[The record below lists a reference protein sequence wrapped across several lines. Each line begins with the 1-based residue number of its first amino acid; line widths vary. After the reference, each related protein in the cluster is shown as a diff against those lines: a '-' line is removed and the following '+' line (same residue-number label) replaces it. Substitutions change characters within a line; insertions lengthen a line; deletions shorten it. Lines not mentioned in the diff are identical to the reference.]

1 MCAFVKISDLPVIA
15 PATPTYPLTAGDVMP
30 IVHGN
35 TTYKVELSTLKGY
48 LTQNQILSAAGPNFE
63 VQYSYNGNLCAD
75 PGFVYSQS
83 TSSLNIGYNNVL
95 NSPTPAGNLGGQ
107 NNLNNNNNSF
117 IIGSN
122 MTSIADNYTYV
133 NNISSQGLVTA
144 AAGNSVNWYSAY
156 AYTNA
161 QSGRLSQPSL
171 DSRYL
176 VLTGGTLSGS
186 LYVLGNL
193 SAFNLS
199 ANNIVAQTLS
209 SFGNVN
215 IGGNLIVD
223 GSQFIDGSLTV
234 VNNLS
239 VLGTLAYLDTTVSVT
254 SSLSVIN
261 FGSSPGLTIQQY
273 GNTPIAVFEDPTG
286 GGFVEIT
293 STGQVGINTSTPNN
307 ALAVIGSVSASG
319 SVYGTQAGINTSN
332 PNKTLTVVG
341 DISATG
347 TIYGALSGGLTPV
360 QNVYYVSSAG
370 NDSNSGR
377 TIFSP
382 LATIKKACQLV
393 SQNQG
398 ITFPVT
404 NTIGVP
410 TNQYTIFVD
419 SGTYVE
425 QNPVFVPPYTS
436 IIGDNLRRVSILPS
450 NPTYDI
456 LWCHTG
462 VYVWGVT
469 FRNHLYPSAACAF
482 PNVNSTLLQYNTA
495 FNYPGYEIANVPS
508 GPGLAYD
515 YFRYY
520 KPFIIVSPYIQGC
533 SSYTSSSATNM
544 GTLTG
549 GCGIRVDGSLV
560 RGYFRSFVTD
570 SFTQVNQSGYGIH
583 ITNNGYASL
592 VSTFTIC
599 CGIGVYADK
608 GGTCS
613 INTSNCTFGLSGL
626 VADGYSTTPV
636 LTGYVS
642 NNIGY
647 NTNNISV
654 SGLFPRNDP
663 PDYLAENVPI
673 NAPYQG
679 LCYRLSNDTSNTL
692 YYVAS
697 AIQTDP
703 NKFIYN
709 ILNLNATT
717 TNIASGGIASFY
729 ITSQIT
735 TGSHTFE
742 YVGTTT
748 NLATSVPAIGGVTSV
763 ANPNNEAI
771 GINGGNVFFTST
783 NQLGNFKVG
792 NGFTILQATGTIQGQ
807 TFQRAIL
814 ALVTPL
820 SLALE

>member
-1 MCAFVKISDLPVIA
+1 MAFVKISQLPLLDSQ
-15 PATPTYPLTAGDVMP
+15 TYPSTQSPLTAGDLFP

-35 TTYKVELSTLKGY
+35 TTYSVELSTLQAYIITPGS
-48 LTQNQILSAAGPNFE
+48 LSAAGSDYQ
-63 VQYSYNGNLCAD
+63 VQYSLHSHLCAD
-75 PGFVYSQS
+75 PGFVYNPNIA
-83 TSSLNIGYNNVL
+83 SLQVGSNNVQ
-95 NSPTPAGNLGGQ
+95 TGNNGGILGGT
-107 NNLNNNNNSF
+107 NNNNAYNNSF
-117 IIGSN
+117 IIGSGI
-122 MTSIADNYTYV
+122 TSFQNNWTLV
-133 NNISSQGLVTA
+133 NNLSSSTGGLIA
-144 AAGNSVNWYSAY
+144 ADGGNSQNWSSAY
-156 AYTNA
+156 SYTNT
-161 QSGRLSQPSL
+161 QSSRLSLPSL
-171 DSRYL
+171 EARYL
-176 VLTGGTLSGS
+176 NLSGGTMT
-186 LYVLGNL
+186 GNL
-193 SAFNLS
+193 TVPN
-199 ANNIVAQTLS
+199 
-209 SFGNVN
+209 
-215 IGGNLIVD
+215 
-223 GSQFIDGSLTV
+223 LTV
-234 VNNLS
+234 NNNLS
-239 VLGTLAYLDTTVSVT
+239 VLGSLTYLDTTVSVT
-254 SSLSVIN
+254 SSLSVVN
-261 FGSSPGLTIQQY
+261 FGSSPALTVEQY

-293 STGQVGINTSTPNN
+293 STGAVGINTSSPN
-307 ALAVIGSVSASG
+307 
-319 SVYGTQAGINTSN
+319 QQ
-332 PNKTLTVVG
+332 LTVVG
-341 DISATG
+341 NISATG
-347 TIYGALSGGLTPV
+347 SIYGNLSGSLTPV
-360 QNVYYVSSAG
+360 QNVYYVSNAG
-370 NDSNSGR
+370 NDNNSGR

-393 SQNQG
+393 SQNQNM
-398 ITFPVT
+398 TFPVT

-410 TNQYTIFVD
+410 TTQWTIMVD
-419 SGTYVE
+419 TGTYVE

-436 IIGDNLRRVSILPS
+436 IIGDNLRRVSVLPA

-456 LWCHTG
+456 FWCHTG
-462 VYVWGVT
+462 VYVWGLT

-482 PNVNSTLLQYNTA
+482 PNNNSTLLAYNTA
-495 FNYPGYEIANVPS
+495 FNYPGYQIANVSS
-508 GPGLAYD
+508 GPGGAYD

-544 GTLTG
+544 GTLTS
-549 GCGIRVDGSLV
+549 GCGIRIDGSLV

-626 VADGYSTTPV
+626 VADGYSSTPV
-636 LTGYVS
+636 LTGIVN

-647 NTNNISV
+647 NTSNVSV

-663 PDYLAENVPI
+663 PDYLNENVPI

-679 LCYRLSNDTSNTL
+679 LCYRLSNDSSNTL

-697 AIQTDP
+697 AIQTDS
-703 NKFIYN
+703 NNYVYN
-709 ILNLNATT
+709 ILNLNNTT